1 MWTHIVHTVTHWP
14 WSTIAA
20 FAAASAALWVA
31 RMQTREHQRLL
42 ERQTVVDVMAAGIN
56 YRAEGARYL
65 AFVGRYL
72 NGSMS
77 AEELDGEPLERV
89 KAAGSAMLKVLWNA
103 RIVCDDRELHGG
115 FENVERNLRALRA
128 LFNESVA
135 QSDEEQEHNRFV
147 QIEREGRESI
157 KRFGEA
163 GDAFLKRGF
172 EVYAS
177 RRALRALVESRRSP
191 GAGTGSGVE

>member
-1 MWTHIVHTVTHWP
+1 MWTHAVHTVTHWP

-20 FAAASAALWVA
+20 FSAAWAALWVA
-31 RMQTREHQRLL
+31 WIQTRERKRLL
-42 ERQTVVDVMAAGIN
+42 GRQTVIDLIAAGFN
-56 YRAEGARYL
+56 YTAAGERYL

-89 KAAGSAMLKVLWNA
+89 KAAGSKMLKVLWNA
-103 RIVCDDRELHGG
+103 SLVCDDRELHGHIV
-115 FENVERNLRALRA
+115 EVERNLRAFQA

-135 QSDEEQEHNRFV
+135 QSDEEGRNRFV
-147 QIEREGRESI
+147 RTEREGRESI

-191 GAGTGSGVE
+191 GAGTGQRAE